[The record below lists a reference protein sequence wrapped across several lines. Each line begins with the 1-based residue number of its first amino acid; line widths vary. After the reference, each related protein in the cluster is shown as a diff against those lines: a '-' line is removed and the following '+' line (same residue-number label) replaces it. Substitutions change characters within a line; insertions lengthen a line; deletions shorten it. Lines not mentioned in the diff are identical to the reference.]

1 MNLQTFLLIS
11 KDSGLRQLVQGAAP
25 QTKIYSAENVSEG
38 LSLWPE
44 IYPALVLGEGN
55 PHSLSPLLEYARQ
68 TPESSPLLVI
78 GERHSIKDAVEIMR
92 AGAADYLTKPVL
104 LEDIQTAIARAL
116 RHPSS
121 ASPSSPQDPFAS
133 IISLSPQMN
142 LMKQLADRKSTRLN

>member
-11 KDSGLRQLVQGAAP
+11 KDSGLRQLVQVAAP
-25 QTKIYSAENVSEG
+25 QATLYSAENVPEG

-44 IYPALVLGEGN
+44 ICPTLVLGEGN

-68 TPESSPLLVI
+68 APESPPVLAI

-104 LEDIQTAIARAL
+104 LEDMQTAITRAL

-121 ASPSSPQDPFAS
+121 ASPSPP
-133 IISLSPQMN
+133 
-142 LMKQLADRKSTRLN
+142 